1 MWLTLLGSLRV
12 LRDRGWLLAL
22 ARNRRAIPRH
32 SERRNVATL
41 TINQRQVGPV
51 TILDLHGDIG
61 LGAASQMLRR
71 TIRDLMEGGST
82 KIVLNFSRVDWM
94 DSAGVGELAGAYLPM
109 KTKGGEI
116 KFLNPTKHVQ
126 RVLQLTQLD
135 RVFEVHTDE
144 QRAIGSFS

>member
-1 MWLTLLGSLRV
+1 
-12 LRDRGWLLAL
+12 
-22 ARNRRAIPRH
+22 
-32 SERRNVATL
+32 VASL

-51 TILDLHGDIG
+51 TILDLRGDIG
-61 LGAASQMLRR
+61 VGAASLMLRR
-71 TIRDLMEGGST
+71 AIRDLMECGST
-82 KIVLNFSRVDWM
+82 KIVLNFSQVDWM

-144 QRAIGSFS
+144 QMAIRSFS